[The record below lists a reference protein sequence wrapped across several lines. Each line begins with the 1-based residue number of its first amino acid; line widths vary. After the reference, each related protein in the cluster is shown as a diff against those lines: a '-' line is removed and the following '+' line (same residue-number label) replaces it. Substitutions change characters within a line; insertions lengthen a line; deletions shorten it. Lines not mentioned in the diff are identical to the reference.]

1 MTITVMIMSSSWP
14 NCTCWPYRVSRHAHN
29 LKAVGSNSSPAT
41 NLFTIY
47 NSYSVS
53 QTGSFFLR
61 WGNGEIAKPSPKY
74 IVRRRRLAAILQ

>member
-1 MTITVMIMSSSWP
+1 MTITVMIMSSSWQ
-14 NCTCWPYRVSRHAHN
+14 NCKCWPYRVSRHAHN

-53 QTGSFFLR
+53 QTGGIFAL
-61 WGNGEIAKPSPKY
+61 GE
-74 IVRRRRLAAILQ
+74 R